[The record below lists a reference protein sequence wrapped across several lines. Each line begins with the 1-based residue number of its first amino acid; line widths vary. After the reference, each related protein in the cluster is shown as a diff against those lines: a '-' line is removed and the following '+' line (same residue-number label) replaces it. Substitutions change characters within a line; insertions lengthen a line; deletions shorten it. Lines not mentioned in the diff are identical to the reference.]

1 MKADRLLPWIKSAFE
16 FDLKTL
22 KFEVTY
28 QGVIVLVR
36 IIHIGKLYP
45 QQYPKIALQVCNS
58 IIQN

>member
-28 QGVIVLVR
+28 QGVIVLLR

-45 QQYPKIALQVCNS
+45 
-58 IIQN
+58 